1 MGKRTSF
8 IIIILILIFIILI
21 FYTRRNK
28 AFNDIMIFNLWED
41 LGEQKYIIDPKKE
54 DKMQIDVFKT
64 IENGTKLH
72 KKIAPGNY
80 GKFDIKLI
88 KPINSNCEIIVKDI
102 TNKPQNLIFLLDG
115 KKYNTIE
122 EMQKNL
128 SEKLQTKNKVTIHWK
143 WNYDSGEEKDI
154 QDTEDGEKAE
164 RYIFEIKA
172 IVEK

>member
-64 IENGTKLH
+64 IENGTLFKL
-72 KKIAPGNY
+72 
-80 GKFDIKLI
+80 
-88 KPINSNCEIIVKDI
+88 
-102 TNKPQNLIFLLDG
+102 LIF
-115 KKYNTIE
+115 
-122 EMQKNL
+122 
-128 SEKLQTKNKVTIHWK
+128 
-143 WNYDSGEEKDI
+143 
-154 QDTEDGEKAE
+154 
-164 RYIFEIKA
+164 
-172 IVEK
+172 

>member
-1 MGKRTSF
+1 MGKKISI
-8 IIIILILIFIILI
+8 IIIILILILIILI
-21 FYTRRNK
+21 FYTQK
-28 AFNDIMIFNLWED
+28 SKVFNDIMIFNLWED
-41 LGEQKYIIDPKKE
+41 LGEQEYIVDPEKE
-54 DKMQIDVFKT
+54 DKIQIDVYQT
-64 IENGTKLH
+64 IENVTELH
-72 KKIAPGNY
+72 KKIAPGSY

-88 KPINSNCEIIVKDI
+88 KPINSSCEIIVKDI

-122 EMQKNL
+122 EMQKILN
-128 SEKLQTKNKVTIHWK
+128 EKLQTKNKVTIHWK

-154 QDTEDGEKAE
+154 QDTDDGEKAE